1 MADDFI
7 VEEESSNR
15 TFLYAAGGMGAVFII
30 GLIIV
35 VIMIVT
41 GRNGNDNDEIAT
53 QNLTIEAANRHVTET
68 VARMNT
74 VDAYTLTPT
83 PLSTATRT
91 PLPSPTPSPLLPSI
105 TPTDVLQTP
114 EPGTGGDSETGTV
127 PEDGGEAA
135 AEGTATTES
144 AVLTPTV
151 GPTGPSGGELPA
163 SGMGVWGAIIAAA
176 ALVVVIML
184 ARRFRP
190 AA

>member
-41 GRNGNDNDEIAT
+41 GRNGNDNGEIAI
-53 QNLTIEAANRHVTET
+53 QNLTIAAANRQVTET
-68 VARMNT
+68 VARMMT
-74 VDAYTLTPT
+74 VDAYTPTST
-83 PLSTATRT
+83 PLPTATRT
-91 PLPSPTPSPLLPSI
+91 AQPTWTPTQPLPSI

-114 EPGTGGDSETGTV
+114 EPDTGEDTETGTV

-135 AEGTATTES
+135 GEGTATLES
-144 AVLTPTV
+144 AELTPTI
-151 GPTGPSGGELPA
+151 GPAGPSGGELPA
-163 SGMGVWGAIIAAA
+163 SGMEMWSAIIAAA